1 MPFDSA
7 PERDWED
14 EPEPI
19 LRLTGY
25 CAAAMLNDGTLIGG
39 EAVLICGRFHWR
51 WVDRPRCAVPR
62 MVMAMFPDAGW
73 IRAPAPR
80 RARVGGPAWFRTTVR

>member
-14 EPEPI
+14 EPEP
-19 LRLTGY
+19 RLYITAY
-25 CAAAMLNDGTLIGG
+25 SAAVMLDDGTVIGG
-39 EAVLICGRFHWR
+39 EAVLIGDRFHWR
-51 WVDRPRCAVPR
+51 WIDRPRCAVPR
-62 MVMAMFPDAGW
+62 VVMAKFPDAGW
-73 IRAPAPR
+73 IRAAAPR